1 MRGTCRFTGS
11 FAQCM
16 DKDCNLQAIGS
27 KTCEGAER
35 WLQPESVSMFLSHYA
50 ESIPDSEWFSPGL
63 TSSARIFG

>member
-1 MRGTCRFTGS
+1 
-11 FAQCM
+11 M